1 MKKESSLEK
10 LLLCLMKY
18 DDTST
23 FSDSSEHELPSTE
36 SQSLSSRFHLQYPK
50 LAQQHRNTG
59 QKIPLG
65 LSGRWV
71 VK

>member
-10 LLLCLMKY
+10 LLLCLIKC

-23 FSDSSEHELPSTE
+23 FSDSSEHELPS
-36 SQSLSSRFHLQYPK
+36 LSFRFHLQYPK
-50 LAQQHRNTG
+50 LAQQHRNKG

-65 LSGRWV
+65 LSGQWV
-71 VK
+71 VI